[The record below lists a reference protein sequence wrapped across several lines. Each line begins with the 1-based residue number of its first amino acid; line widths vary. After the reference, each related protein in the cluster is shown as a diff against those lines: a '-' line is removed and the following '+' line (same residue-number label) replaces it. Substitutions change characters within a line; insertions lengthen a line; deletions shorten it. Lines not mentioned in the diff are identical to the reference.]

1 MKAEDKP
8 QAGAEEQPTSDPAAT
23 AASLLE
29 ALNEHLL
36 KQAAEGS
43 GSEALNQRIVE
54 SVNFLNA
61 QLATHVPTLSAL
73 GPELLVCQ
81 ARGLVAQS
89 AASYFDGATKLALAS
104 QGVLLRQMTESIVSN
119 NLDVATESAL
129 GALNTHLLVGGA
141 AAVAAASGV
150 LDAEGVNQALER
162 INQSIAQF
170 SAIAAE
176 RTPSA

>member
-1 MKAEDKP
+1 MKADDNAK
-8 QAGAEEQPTSDPAAT
+8 ADEQPTPDPADT

-36 KQAAEGS
+36 KQAAEGA
-43 GSEALNQRIVE
+43 GPEALNQRIVE
-54 SVNFLNA
+54 SVNLLNT
-61 QLATHVPTLSAL
+61 QLAAHVPVLSAL
-73 GPELLVCQ
+73 GPELLIAQ

-104 QGVLLRQMTESIVSN
+104 QGVLLRQMTESIVNN
-119 NLDVATESAL
+119 NLDAATESAL

-150 LDAEGVNQALER
+150 LDAEGVSQALER
-162 INQSIAQF
+162 INTSIAQF
-170 SAIAAE
+170 SAIASE